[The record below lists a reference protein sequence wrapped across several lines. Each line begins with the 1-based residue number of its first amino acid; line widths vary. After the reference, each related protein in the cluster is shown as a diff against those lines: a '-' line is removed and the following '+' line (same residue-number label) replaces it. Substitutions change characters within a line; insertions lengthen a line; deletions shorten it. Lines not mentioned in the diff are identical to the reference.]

1 MDCQYL
7 QGVLSG
13 DELFS
18 KHPWQKVMTSE
29 QNIVLIGI
37 SCRETNPTPSDVN
50 GKTLF
55 DFKETGSGP
64 KRNVAII
71 KHQKC
76 FMVHRF
82 KKCSAHW

>member
-18 KHPWQKVMTSE
+18 KHPRQKVMTSE

-37 SCRETNPTPSDVN
+37 SCCETNPTPSDVN
-50 GKTLF
+50 GKTPF
-55 DFKETGSGP
+55 DFKEGWIRP
-64 KRNVAII
+64 
-71 KHQKC
+71 
-76 FMVHRF
+76 
-82 KKCSAHW
+82 